1 MLVAEELALLKG
13 VITELEE
20 KYCQN
25 CQEWGCDDCWADADD
40 AERREDGKNT

>member
-13 VITELEE
+13 TITELEE

-25 CQEWGCDDCWADADD
+25 CQEWDCNDCCAD
-40 AERREDGKNT
+40 AERRADDKR